1 MCNKGSF
8 VDIDS
13 EINWNDMRFLL
24 ALERSGSAIKAA
36 RMLSV
41 SHQTVSRRLSELER
55 GLGARLVDRSG
66 LNWQLTVCGQGV
78 VRQAEEIE
86 GSIRAAALSARSKS
100 LGMAGRVRITSAGLG
115 FDQFIM
121 PALDK
126 LSKKHP
132 MIEYDLIADN
142 APLDIQSG
150 QFDIA
155 VRFVKSAPG
164 HLLGRNAGALEFAL
178 YGLPEFIDKI
188 EKAVLEKKSISVP
201 VVAMLTSHL
210 RTTDW
215 LAGIVDLESHIT
227 RVSDL
232 GVLFSSIKNGLGVG
246 FLPVVVGREAG
257 NLAECVS
264 IARKSPFDVWVL
276 TNEDSRK
283 SDRIKTV
290 AAQLFGE
297 ISSILEQN
305 KKVAP

>member
-1 MCNKGSF
+1 M
-8 VDIDS
+8 DIDN

-24 ALERSGSAIKAA
+24 ALERYGSAIKAA
-36 RMLSV
+36 RVLSV

-66 LNWQLTVCGQGV
+66 LNWQLTVCGQV
-78 VRQAEEIE
+78 IVRQAEEIE
-86 GSIRAAALSARSKS
+86 ASIRAAALSARSKS

-121 PALDK
+121 PAIVK
-126 LSKKHP
+126 LRKKHP

-178 YGLPEFIDKI
+178 YGLPEFVSKI
-188 EKAVLEKKSISVP
+188 NETMLEKKSANVP

-210 RTTDW
+210 RTVDW
-215 LAGIVDLESHIT
+215 LAGIVDLQSHAT
-227 RVSDL
+227 KVSDL
-232 GVLFSSIKNGLGVG
+232 GVLFSSIKNGIGVG
-246 FLPVVVGREAG
+246 FLPVIVGGQAS
-257 NLAECVS
+257 NLQECHS

-276 TNEDSRK
+276 TNVDSRK
-283 SDRIKTV
+283 SDRIKIV
-290 AAQLFGE
+290 AAQLFE
-297 ISSILEQN
+297 QISSSLKQN
-305 KKVAP
+305 NGADP

>member
-1 MCNKGSF
+1 
-8 VDIDS
+8 
-13 EINWNDMRFLL
+13 MRFLL
-24 ALERSGSAIKAA
+24 ALERYGSAIKAA
-36 RMLSV
+36 RVLSV

-66 LNWQLTVCGQGV
+66 LNWQLTVCGQV
-78 VRQAEEIE
+78 IVRQAEEIE
-86 GSIRAAALSARSKS
+86 ASIRAAALSARSKS

-121 PALDK
+121 PAIVK
-126 LSKKHP
+126 LRKKHP

-178 YGLPEFIDKI
+178 YGLPEFVSKI
-188 EKAVLEKKSISVP
+188 NETMLEKKSANVP

-210 RTTDW
+210 RTVDW
-215 LAGIVDLESHIT
+215 LAGIVDLQSHAT
-227 RVSDL
+227 KVSDL
-232 GVLFSSIKNGLGVG
+232 GVLFSSIKNGIGVG
-246 FLPVVVGREAG
+246 FLPVIVGGQAS
-257 NLAECVS
+257 NLQECHS

-276 TNEDSRK
+276 TNVDSRK
-283 SDRIKTV
+283 SDRIKIV
-290 AAQLFGE
+290 AAQLFE
-297 ISSILEQN
+297 QISSSLKQN
-305 KKVAP
+305 NGADP